1 VAALAPDFAIGRLYL
16 AKVLL
21 DTGDLPGAEREAK
34 AGLSL
39 SPDPELAP
47 LGHYVLA
54 DVYNRQGRVAEARS
68 QQRAGDRLA
77 RAGAPAGARR

>member
-1 VAALAPDFAIGRLYL
+1 MASLAPDFAVGRLYL
-16 AKVLL
+16 AKALL
-21 DTGDLPGAEREAK
+21 DTGDLAGAEREAM

-39 SPDPELAP
+39 SPEASLAP

-54 DVYNRQGRVAEARS
+54 DVYNRQGRVADARS

-77 RAGAPAGARR
+77 GAPGSARP